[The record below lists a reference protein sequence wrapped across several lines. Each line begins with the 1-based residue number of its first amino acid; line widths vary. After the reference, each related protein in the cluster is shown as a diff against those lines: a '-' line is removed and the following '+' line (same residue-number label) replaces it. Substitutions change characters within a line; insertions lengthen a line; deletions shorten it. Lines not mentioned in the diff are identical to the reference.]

1 MGIKK
6 IKKLINKELDV
17 RYNLGWSEGY
27 EAGLESSNLNDYEE
41 GHSEGVQAEKSRTQD
56 VLSFM
61 FESAINSNQGSKATL
76 IKQIMETLKIQI
88 NMEEAL
94 DRYDRDED

>member
-1 MGIKK
+1 MGMKK
-6 IKKLINKELDV
+6 IKKLINKELETK
-17 RYNLGWSEGY
+17 YNIGWSEGY
-27 EAGLESSNLNDYEE
+27 DAGLQSANLSDYED
-41 GHSEGVQAEKSRTQD
+41 GHAEGVQAEKDRTQD

-94 DRYDRDED
+94 GRYDRDEL